1 MENASKALI
10 IAGAILISILIITLG
25 ILVFGQAKGAM
36 DGNAMS
42 SFEIEQFNQ
51 RFTQFEGTRVRG
63 ATVNSMLSTILANNI
78 SADDDSRKIKVSGN
92 AGIAMASDAT
102 GLPTKKANTG
112 AIYNVHC
119 NFSGS
124 GSNKGLVNEIVVDNA
139 T

>member
-10 IAGAILISILIITLG
+10 IAGAILISILIITLA

-78 SADDDSRKIKVSGN
+78 SADDDSRKISVSGAITMN
-92 AGIAMASDAT
+92 ATDN
-102 GLPTKKANTG
+102 GLPTTKANTG
-112 AIYNVHC
+112 AIYKVEC
-119 NFSGS
+119 KFSDTGA
-124 GSNKGLVNEIVVDNA
+124 NRGLVKEIAVTKVP
-139 T
+139 